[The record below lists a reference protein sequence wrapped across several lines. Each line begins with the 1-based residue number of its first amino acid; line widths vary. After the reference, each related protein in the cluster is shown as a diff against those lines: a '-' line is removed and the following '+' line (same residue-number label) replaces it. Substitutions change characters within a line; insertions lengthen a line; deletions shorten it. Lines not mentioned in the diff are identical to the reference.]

1 MATAPLELEHRPAA
15 AREEKLS
22 VLGQAVWF
30 ALLTGLLEF
39 GSRAIKLYLLHQVI
53 MAAENPHNAWMTLA
67 AQFVVFGVAGLL
79 LEAVRRR
86 SPELVPMQLATF
98 VFACLTFFSLG
109 DVLAVKQWYAA
120 LILAFGIGAAAAR
133 LVAAN
138 PERFSRIVRRTRWIM
153 AAIAVVVSL
162 GIYGAATA
170 REWRALAALPPAPPK
185 AFNVLFI
192 TLDTVRAED
201 TSLHGYVH
209 ETTPRLRRLAANG
222 ACFERAISTV
232 SWTLPSHASMFT
244 GRYPY
249 EMFRQFG
256 KMDNDDWELP
266 FGSEFPTLAEYL
278 AQHGYRTGGFVANWM
293 YCDRV
298 YGLNR
303 GCSHYE
309 DYSVSIPQVLKAAFL
324 TRSLSNGFIDV
335 TDRSI
340 VLARKNATQING
352 EFLDWIDRDRERPFF
367 AFLNYM
373 DAHEPYAMQ
382 PGFKDRFSAK
392 KASPGKAGPPA
403 WTVPPDVAARRLQY
417 DCCIAYL
424 DSQLGKLFDELEQ
437 RGRMKDTI
445 VVVTSDH
452 GEHFGEH
459 GRISHG
465 DTVYMPVLHVPL
477 VIVAPTLRMKD
488 RRVGETVSLRDLPAT
503 ILELL
508 QWPEQAPFAGSSL
521 SRYWNGGG
529 AAEPA
534 FSNLDCNIREGP
546 NSATAVTHLR
556 SLVDNRYQYIT
567 DPGQHR
573 EELYDLQADPNETS
587 DLAGSPEGERLTEHY
602 RRYLEEHFPE
612 NRVSPQ

>member
-1 MATAPLELEHRPAA
+1 VAIAPLELERSTAV
-15 AREEKLS
+15 AREERLS

-39 GSRAIKLYLLHQVI
+39 GARAIKLYLLHQVI
-53 MAAENPHNAWMTLA
+53 MAAENPHNAWMTLVA
-67 AQFVVFGVAGLL
+67 NVVLFGVAGLL
-79 LEAVRRR
+79 LSAVKRL
-86 SPELVPMQLATF
+86 SPELVPVQLATF

-120 LILAFGIGAAAAR
+120 LILALGVGAVAAR
-133 LVAAN
+133 LVAGN
-138 PERFSRIVRRTRWIM
+138 PGGFTRLVRRTRWIM
-153 AAIAVVVSL
+153 AGVAIAVSL
-162 GIYGAATA
+162 GILGAAWA
-170 REWRALAALPPAPPK
+170 RESRALAALPPAPPK
-185 AFNVLFI
+185 ALNVLFI
-192 TLDTVRAED
+192 TLDTVRAAD

-222 ACFERAISTV
+222 VCFERAISTV

-249 EMFRQFG
+249 EMFRRFD
-256 KMDNDDWELP
+256 KMNNDDWELP

-278 AQHGYRTGGFVANWM
+278 GQHGYRTGGFVANWM

-298 YGLNR
+298 YGLDR

-309 DYSVSIPQVLKAAFL
+309 DYSISIPQVLKAAFL
-324 TRSLSNGFIDV
+324 TRSFSSGFIDV
-335 TDRSI
+335 IDRSI
-340 VLARKNATQING
+340 VLARKDAARING
-352 EFLDWIDRDRERPFF
+352 EFLDWLDRDQERPFF

-382 PGFKDRFSAK
+382 PGFTEQFSQK
-392 KASPGKAGPPA
+392 STPGKGEPPA
-403 WTVPPDVAARRLQY
+403 WIVPPDVAARRLQY
-417 DCCIAYL
+417 DRCIAYL

-459 GRISHG
+459 GMISHG

-477 VIVAPTLRMKD
+477 VIVGPSLRVKGQ
-488 RRVGETVSLRDLPAT
+488 RVRETISLRDLAAT
-503 ILELL
+503 IVELL
-508 QWPEQAPFAGSSL
+508 HWGEPGPFPGRSL
-521 SRYWNGGG
+521 SRYWKGG
-529 AAEPA
+529 AASEPA
-534 FSNLDCNIREGP
+534 FSNLDCNIHRDSG
-546 NSATAVTHLR
+546 TIVTHLR
-556 SLVDNRYQYIT
+556 SLVDNHYQYIV
-567 DPGQHR
+567 DPERHR
-573 EELYDLQADPNETS
+573 EELYDLHKDPHETS
-587 DLAGSPEGERLTEHY
+587 DLGGLPEAAGVKEQL

-612 NRVSPQ
+612 SEISPHS